1 MSLGNQ
7 VSTAFN
13 RFFYGQDNA
22 TTIVKTLNLD
32 ALNKSLIRQSDEAL
46 NSIGLFHSPAVKVKL
61 KQAIA
66 KESSFPNDL
75 KQLLSD
81 QIDETDLTKKENLDK
96 QIQQALSSK
105 PDLQEKLKT
114 LQNNLNLTEPEK
126 AEIAKTKQQFDEQT
140 YDRFEAAADGI
151 TNLRQNAKISSD
163 GIIDNQQEII
173 GFTKVLSET
182 EKDLPNDINSNL
194 LLANLKDSTGKNISE
209 TDISKNQ
216 TEADKYKT
224 YSLFRTFLLSD
235 NKKTNQY
242 ENITKQNQ
250 TNNYIVDPLIEL
262 DRSVSQTNASSNI
275 NININPNLPLDNS
288 APMVGGYSPELIST
302 TISPALNDA
311 RTNRKRLQMTEYVN
325 LILNGDLRGT
335 LKGGKGDLLANASFP
350 QGVQYLASQVTQNLD
365 IFLVFDWS
373 SPVFTGYYL
382 PSISPAY
389 QIKVLKGFL
398 ASEAASV
405 VQKRAS
411 TLRKNNNGQE
421 NSLEY
426 QESIEFLSKSVNSS
440 TYISILNPPTGKENE
455 NVSPENKEA
464 IKKNINDL
472 LKSKNLSAD
481 KKAVLTKLQN
491 DLKNDITWQ
500 QIRDRLIVLKE
511 ETGGLISEDEN
522 QTSDAINYSTFLQ
535 IVTQNLDTIEKQL
548 EARQNLAKSTLE
560 NLNKSF
566 QELSQAG
573 NGSRG

>member
-22 TTIVKTLNLD
+22 TNTIVKTLNLD

-46 NSIGLFHSPAVKVKL
+46 NSIVLFRSPAVKARL
-61 KQAIA
+61 KQAIQA
-66 KESSFPNDL
+66 EVAFPNDL
-75 KQLLSD
+75 KQLLLA
-81 QIDETDLTKKENLDK
+81 QIDETDLVKKENLDK
-96 QIQQALSSK
+96 QIEQALSSK
-105 PDLQEKLKT
+105 PELQDKLKN
-114 LQNNLNLTEPEK
+114 LKNNLNLTEPEK

-140 YDRFEAAADGI
+140 YDRFEAAADEI
-151 TNLRQNAKISSD
+151 TNLRRKANIPAD
-163 GIIDNQQEII
+163 GIIDTKDEII
-173 GFTKVLSET
+173 DFTKVLSET
-182 EKDLPNDINSNL
+182 EKDLPDANSNL
-194 LLANLKDSTGKNISE
+194 LLDNLKNRNGQSVAES
-209 TDISKNQ
+209 DIPKNQ

-224 YSLFRTFLLSD
+224 YSLFKTFLLSD
-235 NKKTNQY
+235 NKTTNKY

-250 TNNYIVDPLIEL
+250 ASNDYVVDPLIEL
-262 DRSVSQTNASSNI
+262 DRSVSQTNATSNI

-288 APMVGGYSPELIST
+288 APVSDEIKN
-302 TISPALNDA
+302 IFRIINDA

-325 LILNGDLRGT
+325 LFLSGDIKSGH
-335 LKGGKGDLLANASFP
+335 GNLLAKASLP
-350 QGVQYLASQVTQNLD
+350 EEVQYLASQVTQNLD

-382 PSISPAY
+382 PGISPAY

-398 ASEAASV
+398 TSEAASV
-405 VQKRAS
+405 VQRRAS
-411 TLRKNNNGQE
+411 TLRKNGNGQE
-421 NSLEY
+421 NPLEY

-440 TYISILNPPTGKENE
+440 TYISILNPPAGKENE

-464 IKKNINDL
+464 INKNINDL

-481 KKAVLTKLQN
+481 KKAVLRKLQN

-500 QIRDRLIVLKE
+500 QIRDRLIVRKE
-511 ETGGLISEDEN
+511 QTGGLISEDEN
-522 QTSDAINYSTFLQ
+522 QTSDAVNYSTFLQ

-548 EARQNLAKSTLE
+548 EAKQNLAKSSLD